1 MNTGIKIFTR
11 QDTNEPVKCPF
22 RFNAEGMYTVY
33 PYLSNKRV
41 INFGLKE
48 VRILLSEPTPLFDQF
63 DEKIREQLESFGMY
77 TLLMKF
83 SCF

>member
-1 MNTGIKIFTR
+1 
-11 QDTNEPVKCPF
+11 
-22 RFNAEGMYTVY
+22 MYTIY

-63 DEKIREQLESFGMY
+63 DEKIREKLESFGMC
-77 TLLMKF
+77 TFLMKF
-83 SCF
+83 SYF